1 MCVTAILAESS
12 AEAEP
17 VLYFT
22 SSIAH
27 DLPVRGDYFID
38 MYTTRLN
45 SPYVQI
51 HNTLFISNY
60 RMDITNAEGAK
71 EIETPITTA
80 ETADPSRFVAHIKVS
95 S

>member
-60 RMDITNAEGAK
+60 RMDITKAEGTK
-71 EIETPITTA
+71 EIEMPITTA
-80 ETADPSRFVAHIKVS
+80 ETANPSTFIVHIKVS